1 MKALAILFRLVF
13 SIIVLMAVACYL
25 QVSPTTSLSEFC
37 NSINSS
43 ALLDQLCGI
52 NYLTV

>member
-13 SIIVLMAVACYL
+13 SILVLMAVTCYL
-25 QVSPTTSLSEFC
+25 QVSPTTTLSEFC

-43 ALLDQLCGI
+43 ALLDHIPDTFCVGR
-52 NYLTV
+52 